1 MNILFISPQPY
12 PYGMAASK
20 RIRLFAEYLALNN
33 NVSVVICGKNN
44 GNNVNEGTREGV
56 KWQFKKF
63 RRLEYFL
70 NIYKI
75 YFLLKRNY
83 VTNNNNIIMHYDGI
97 GLTNFMFA
105 IIGRKLGYKIFTD
118 IVEDYDFTEEKESFL
133 RKSLLRV
140 NVFFDKRLTRYA
152 DGIIVISTTLLNK
165 YLALKFNQKF
175 IQIVPISAENLDL
188 NLVKIKNDIFT
199 FVYSGSYGKKDG
211 VKLLIEAFNEV
222 DVKHENIQLILSGK
236 INKAMEILIK
246 SSRNIH
252 YVGLVPDV
260 EFYQFLVNADILLM
274 TRINSK
280 YANAGF
286 PFKLGE
292 YLASGNPVIATDV
305 SDIGYYLENMEEVIM
320 IEPSNKNSLVKAMN
334 FVLENETDFIG
345 LNGKRKCNVC
355 FNPSTNGELL
365 ENFIKKTYK

>member
-1 MNILFISPQPY
+1 
-12 PYGMAASK
+12 
-20 RIRLFAEYLALNN
+20 
-33 NVSVVICGKNN
+33 
-44 GNNVNEGTREGV
+44 
-56 KWQFKKF
+56 
-63 RRLEYFL
+63 
-70 NIYKI
+70 
-75 YFLLKRNY
+75 
-83 VTNNNNIIMHYDGI
+83 
-97 GLTNFMFA
+97 
-105 IIGRKLGYKIFTD
+105 
-118 IVEDYDFTEEKESFL
+118 
-133 RKSLLRV
+133 
-140 NVFFDKRLTRYA
+140 
-152 DGIIVISTTLLNK
+152 
-165 YLALKFNQKF
+165 
-175 IQIVPISAENLDL
+175 
-188 NLVKIKNDIFT
+188 
-199 FVYSGSYGKKDG
+199 
-211 VKLLIEAFNEV
+211 
-222 DVKHENIQLILSGK
+222 
-236 INKAMEILIK
+236 MEILIK